1 MLQFHNVSFTYPSAP
16 SSLFTSLSL
25 TFGKGWSGLVGPN
38 GSGKTT
44 LIGLAS
50 GELQPDIGHVRHTG
64 LLVCCPQRSEKPGDN
79 ERGLFDP
86 FSWDSEKERLCR
98 LLEIQPDWLDRWQT
112 LSQGEQKRFQ
122 VAAVLAQKPDI
133 LLVDE
138 PTNHL
143 DMVSAEMIFAAFRS
157 FEGIG
162 VLISHDR
169 RLLDDLCQRI
179 VFIDPPDVLQFS
191 GNYSQAL
198 EQKNG
203 DEQNTVQHRENLK
216 KSAARLE
223 KELHRRLDEADRSAS
238 RVSKKHVGR
247 HDADMRAKINLAKL
261 TSKDATAGNL
271 AASMGKRVARLHE
284 EIENTRFKKR
294 YDLDFRLAGE
304 RSPRDCVARLRRQA
318 LPMGPQ
324 RFLEVPEMTILP
336 CDRIGIVGANGAG
349 KSTFLRLL
357 VASIDFPPDRVLY
370 IPQEISIERS
380 GEIVREMLALP
391 SEQLG
396 QVMSFVSCLGSIPAR
411 LRETEVP
418 SPGEV
423 RKICLAL
430 GLLKKPWVIIMDEPT
445 NHLDLPAIELLEG
458 ALAQIESA
466 LILVSHDA
474 VFLSHLVDR
483 RLCFS
488 GNSMSFD
495 S

>member
-16 SSLFTSLSL
+16 SPLFTNLSL

-44 LIGLAS
+44 LISLAA
-50 GELQPDIGHVRHTG
+50 GELKPDSGHVRHTG

-86 FSWDSEKERLCR
+86 FNWSSEKERLCR

-143 DMVSAEMIFAAFRS
+143 DMVSAGMIFAAFRS

-162 VLISHDR
+162 ILISHDR
-169 RLLDDLCQRI
+169 RLLDDLCRRI

-203 DEQNTVQHRENLK
+203 DEQGRVQHRENLK
-216 KSAARLE
+216 RSAARLE
-223 KELHRRLDEADRSAS
+223 NELRRRTEEADHTAS
-238 RVSKKHVGR
+238 RISKRHIGR
-247 HDADMRAKINLAKL
+247 HDSDARGKINLARL
-261 TSKDATAGNL
+261 TGKDAVSVNL
-271 AASMGKRVARLHE
+271 AASMCKRVARLNE
-284 EIENTRFKKR
+284 EIENTRIKKR

-304 RSPRDCVARLRRQA
+304 RSPRDCVARLPRQS

-324 RFLEVPEMTILP
+324 RFLEVPEMAILP
-336 CDRIGIVGANGAG
+336 ADRIGIVGPNGSG

-370 IPQEISIERS
+370 IPQEISVKRS

-411 LRETEVP
+411 LRETEIP

-445 NHLDLPAIELLEG
+445 NHLDLPAIELLES

>member
-44 LIGLAS
+44 LIGLAA
-50 GELQPDIGHVRHTG
+50 GELQPDTGHVRHTG

-223 KELHRRLDEADRSAS
+223 SELRRRTEEADRSAS
-238 RVSKKHVGR
+238 RVSKSMWGATMPICAPKSIWQNLRAKTPQPVISPPRWASVSPACTRKSKTPGSRNATISTFASSVSAVRVTASQDCGGR
-247 HDADMRAKINLAKL
+247 HCRWA
-261 TSKDATAGNL
+261 
-271 AASMGKRVARLHE
+271 
-284 EIENTRFKKR
+284 
-294 YDLDFRLAGE
+294 
-304 RSPRDCVARLRRQA
+304 
-318 LPMGPQ
+318 
-324 RFLEVPEMTILP
+324 
-336 CDRIGIVGANGAG
+336 
-349 KSTFLRLL
+349 
-357 VASIDFPPDRVLY
+357 
-370 IPQEISIERS
+370 RS
-380 GEIVREMLALP
+380 GF
-391 SEQLG
+391 SK
-396 QVMSFVSCLGSIPAR
+396 C
-411 LRETEVP
+411 
-418 SPGEV
+418 
-423 RKICLAL
+423 RK
-430 GLLKKPWVIIMDEPT
+430 
-445 NHLDLPAIELLEG
+445 
-458 ALAQIESA
+458 
-466 LILVSHDA
+466 
-474 VFLSHLVDR
+474 
-483 RLCFS
+483 
-488 GNSMSFD
+488 
-495 S
+495 